1 VTADSHIQQN
11 LIYLYLLAELNCNML
26 NYSST
31 PLTVTV
37 RLSVVEV

>member
-1 VTADSHIQQN
+1 MKSLD
-11 LIYLYLLAELNCNML
+11 LYKINLLAELNCNML